1 MGRRCVFCG
10 DRADSK
16 EDAVPHWLLQ
26 QHARLYGTGD
36 VAHRWGA
43 LDDPELVRRGD
54 LGWPGDAGSFCLQ
67 GLQQRVDEQPRERD
81 DSHPRSNAIRAGDP
95 TLRAAAA
102 HFGVLGPQDGCGA
115 AGGEQATRPPDAAT
129 SYRSAVSGARC
140 SSTPASDSD
149 SCLGRETSRTI
160 GWARVLDAVL
170 NVRGRP
176 FRSTRHQ
183 RRASLLDR
191 PSRRY
196 GRIPYSRTH
205 APANECPALGQRNSL
220 LQIWPSQAPVL
231 AWPPHRGLNDE
242 EFESLART
250 SLPQATVRRGGV
262 WVRDAG
268 VGISGQVR

>member
-43 LDDPELVRRGD
+43 LDDPELVRRGTWD
-54 LGWPGDAGSFCLQ
+54 GLAMQVRSVCRGCNSGWMSNLENETIPILGPMLSGLATQLYE
-67 GLQQRVDEQPRERD
+67 LQQRTLAFWALKTAAVLQEANRRLGLPMPRPHIEALYQGRD
-81 DSHPRSNAIRAGDP
+81 VHPRQLP
-95 TLRAAAA
+95 TQTVVWVAK
-102 HFGVLGPQDGCGA
+102 HLGPSVGLA
-115 AGGEQATRPPDAAT
+115 YLT
-129 SYRSAVSGARC
+129 
-140 SSTPASDSD
+140 
-149 SCLGRETSRTI
+149 
-160 GWARVLDAVL
+160 
-170 NVRGRP
+170 
-176 FRSTRHQ
+176 
-183 RRASLLDR
+183 
-191 PSRRY
+191 
-196 GRIPYSRTH
+196 PYSTSAEGRF
-205 APANECPALGQRNSL
+205 APRAINDEHRYWIGLRVGTVAFHILGHTLQPTSVQHWVNEDSL
-220 LQIWPSQAPVL
+220 LQIWLSQAPVL